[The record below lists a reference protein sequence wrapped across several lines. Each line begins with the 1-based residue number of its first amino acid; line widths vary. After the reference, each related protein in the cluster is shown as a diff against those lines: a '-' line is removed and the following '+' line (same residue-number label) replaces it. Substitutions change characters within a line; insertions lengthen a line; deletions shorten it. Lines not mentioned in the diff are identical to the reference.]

1 MSKLKPVTTRTP
13 KELFE
18 ALGLSEIEAA
28 EAVFRGKL
36 NSDIVD
42 LFKKSNLTH
51 ESLAKRVGTSRT
63 RITALLNR
71 SRSDISTDFMLK
83 VLAALGYTVETKLK
97 KIA

>member
-1 MSKLKPVTTRTP
+1 MAKLNVITAKNP

-18 ALGLSEIEAA
+18 AIGLTEYEAA
-28 EAVFRGKL
+28 DAVFRSKL
-36 NSDIVD
+36 NSDITG
-42 LFKKSNLTH
+42 LFSKSKLTH
-51 ESLAKRVGTSRT
+51 ETLAKRVGTSRT

-83 VLAALGYTVETKLK
+83 VLAALGYTVEPRLR

>member
-1 MSKLKPVTTRTP
+1 MGKLNVVTVRDP

-18 ALGLSEIEAA
+18 AIGLTEYEAA
-28 EAVFRGKL
+28 DAVFRAKL
-36 NSDIVD
+36 NSDISG
-42 LFKKSNLTH
+42 LFNKSKLTH
-51 ESLAKRVGTSRT
+51 EALAKKVGTSRT

-83 VLAALGYTVETKLK
+83 VLAALGYTVEPRLK

>member
-1 MSKLKPVTTRTP
+1 MAKLKVVTAKNA

-18 ALGLSEIEAA
+18 VIGLTEYEAA
-28 EAVFRGKL
+28 DAVFRAKL
-36 NSDIVD
+36 NSDITG
-42 LFKKSNLTH
+42 LFNKSKLTH
-51 ESLAKRVGTSRT
+51 DSLAKKVGTSRT

-83 VLAALGYTVETKLK
+83 VLAALGYTVEPRLK

>member
-18 ALGLSEIEAA
+18 ALGLGEIEAA

-51 ESLAKRVGTSRT
+51 KSIAKRVGTSRT

-83 VLAALGYTVETKLK
+83 VIAALGYTVETKLR